1 MNIMKNHTK
10 IIVLDFVDKD
20 GESVSFDDCTVV
32 ICEDQNTKISI
43 PYPKKFFEKDVE
55 TGDVYDYY
63 ELAEKSSTIS
73 ETTKDLVDY
82 YTTDILSNIIYEED
96 YNTQYYI
103 MRNILTEFALKAKKK
118 EQL

>member
-1 MNIMKNHTK
+1 MKTHK
-10 IIVLDFVDKD
+10 QIIVLDFVDKD
-20 GESVSFDDCTVV
+20 GNPTSFGDCAIV
-32 ICEDQNTKISI
+32 ICEDQDTKISM
-43 PYPKKFFEKDVE
+43 PYSKKFFNEDVK

-63 ELAEKSSTIS
+63 ELVEKSSTIS

-103 MRNILTEFALKAKKK
+103 MKNLLTEFVLKVKQK
-118 EQL
+118 EQ